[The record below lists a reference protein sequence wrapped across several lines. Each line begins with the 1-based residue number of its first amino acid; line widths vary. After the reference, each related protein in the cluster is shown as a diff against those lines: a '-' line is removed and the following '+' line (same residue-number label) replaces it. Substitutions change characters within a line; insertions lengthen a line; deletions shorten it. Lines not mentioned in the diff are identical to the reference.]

1 MTVVSDTSPIVN
13 LAAIG
18 HLHLLRD
25 LFGSLTIP
33 AAVYREIAVEGAGQ
47 PGANEVGAADW
58 ITTRPVES
66 PRVVR
71 AFKADVHAGEAETLT
86 LALELDADWVLLD
99 ERAARRIAASMG
111 LQYTGLLG
119 VLAKAKERSLISA
132 VKPLMDALRH
142 DAGFWIGQ
150 ALYDHVLQ
158 HVRETG

>member
-33 AAVYREIAVEGAGQ
+33 EAVYREIVIEGAGR
-47 PGANEVGAADW
+47 PGAEEVGAADW
-58 ITTRPVES
+58 IATRAVQS
-66 PRVVR
+66 PHLAR
-71 AFKADVHAGEAETLT
+71 AFEADVHIGEAEALS
-86 LALELDADWVLLD
+86 LAMEMSADWVLLD
-99 ERAARRIAASMG
+99 EQAARRLAASLG
-111 LQYTGLLG
+111 LRHTGLLG

-132 VKPLMDALRH
+132 LRPLMDALRR
-142 DAGFWIGQ
+142 DAGFWISQ

-158 HVRETG
+158 RTQET